1 MADAA
6 RVKGVPKQRLD
17 ALSDGVFAFA
27 MTLLA
32 ISLDLPSGAT
42 ATTPGQLLGL
52 LAGLQDNLLV
62 YLISFVVLGAR
73 WIRNAKGRGTD
84 MLCSHAYARAVIVQL
99 FFVTLTPFA
108 TKLVGLYGDLW
119 PAICLYAAITICAA
133 ASSMWAAGLLPAGE
147 GTALTREERLDMM
160 LLVGTALLS
169 CAIAFV
175 APAYSMYAY
184 LLNAASPVLHR
195 IWPAPIGASGGGA

>member
-1 MADAA
+1 MTGEKNL
-6 RVKGVPKQRLD
+6 KGVPKQRLD

-32 ISLDLPSGAT
+32 ISLDLPSGTT
-42 ATTPGQLLGL
+42 ATSAGQLLDL

-62 YLISFVVLGAR
+62 YMISYAVLGAR
-73 WIRNAKGRGTD
+73 WIRNAKDRGTD
-84 MLCSHAYARAVIVQL
+84 LVCSYAYARAVILHL

-119 PAICLYAAITICAA
+119 PAVCIYGATTICAA
-133 ASSMWAAGLLPAGE
+133 LSSRWAATLLAAQENATLAPE
-147 GTALTREERLDMM
+147 DRFDLM
-160 LLVGTALLS
+160 LLIATALLS
-169 CAIAFV
+169 CVIAFV

-195 IWPAPIGASGGGA
+195 LWLKR